1 MEFNSAVVDRAARQ
15 RQLEQEQCKIASAIV
30 MHAVRP
36 GVNFPDTFDL
46 IVDMQRVTTE
56 FTNSHASLVALT
68 DNTPDVNRALDDIY
82 PALTEMVSYSD
93 NLLLLVRGCNNQTS
107 AAGATSNC
115 QLNVEDIETA
125 VDYASKLYDVSS
137 RITPHMESLVTNMVI
152 QFDNRVRA
160 DLDFVLVLTWGVVAL
175 VGMAVLVE
183 GFKVFK
189 PMMASLVGY
198 ATAALDGIEN
208 QKAQVAAL
216 AHEKN
221 IGGGC
226 GYSQCAASAGW
237 YVWPTA
243 GPHHS

>member
-68 DNTPDVNRALDDIY
+68 DNTQLVREALDDIY

-93 NLLLLVRGCNNQTS
+93 NLLLLVRGCNDS
-107 AAGATSNC
+107 TSNC
-115 QLNVEDIETA
+115 QLSDENIETA